1 MMKQHILCLAV
12 GLLALALVVI
22 GLRALD
28 DTVKMPLITKGQET
42 ALPVGPDLPQEG
54 YTAEQVQAMI
64 AALSDPVTEAD
75 AGAVAAARVAYQA
88 LPAEQR
94 TAVGNLTVLEQAEKT
109 LEALRQPADQPLVVL
124 GVGSEVTFTGG
135 AVYGSSRAE
144 EPARL
149 FEGESGCCVTY
160 YAEGTAHPFHLV
172 SEDGAGV
179 YGWVDATA
187 VRIK

>member
-1 MMKQHILCLAV
+1 
-12 GLLALALVVI
+12 
-22 GLRALD
+22 
-28 DTVKMPLITKGQET
+28 
-42 ALPVGPDLPQEG
+42 
-54 YTAEQVQAMI
+54 MI
-64 AALSDPVTEAD
+64 AALPDPVTEAE
-75 AGAVAAARVAYQA
+75 AGAVAAARAAYQT

-109 LEALRQPADQPLVVL
+109 LEALRQPTDQPLVVL
-124 GVGSEVTFTGG
+124 GVGSEVAFTGG

-149 FEGESGCCVTY
+149 FEGESSCRVTY

-179 YGWVDATA
+179 YGWVDAAA

>member
-1 MMKQHILCLAV
+1 
-12 GLLALALVVI
+12 
-22 GLRALD
+22 
-28 DTVKMPLITKGQET
+28 
-42 ALPVGPDLPQEG
+42 
-54 YTAEQVQAMI
+54 MI
-64 AALSDPVTEAD
+64 AALPDPVTEAD

-124 GVGSEVTFTGG
+124 GVGSEVTFTGV

-149 FEGESGCCVTY
+149 FEGESGCRVTY

-179 YGWVDATA
+179 YGWVDAAA

>member
-1 MMKQHILCLAV
+1 MMKQHILCLAA
-12 GLLALALVVI
+12 GLLALALLVI

-64 AALSDPVTEAD
+64 AALPDPVTEAE
-75 AGAVAAARVAYQA
+75 AGAVAAARAAYQT

-109 LEALRQPADQPLVVL
+109 LETLRQPTDQPLVVL
-124 GVGSEVTFTGG
+124 GVIVGVLVLAYVGLC
-135 AVYGSSRAE
+135 AY
-144 EPARL
+144 ARL
-149 FEGESGCCVTY
+149 FEGESSCRVTY

-179 YGWVDATA
+179 YGWVDAAA

>member
-1 MMKQHILCLAV
+1 MMKQHILCLAA
-12 GLLALALVVI
+12 GLLALALLVI

-64 AALSDPVTEAD
+64 AALPDPVTEAE
-75 AGAVAAARVAYQA
+75 AGAVAAARAAYQT

-94 TAVGNLTVLEQAEKT
+94 TAVGNLT
-109 LEALRQPADQPLVVL
+109 VL

-149 FEGESGCCVTY
+149 FEGESGCRVTY

-179 YGWVDATA
+179 YGWVDAAA
-187 VRIK
+187 VRMT

>member
-1 MMKQHILCLAV
+1 MMKQHILCLAA

-64 AALSDPVTEAD
+64 AALPDPVTEAED
-75 AGAVAAARVAYQA
+75 GAVAAARVAYQA

-109 LEALRQPADQPLVVL
+109 PINRWWCWASAARSPLPAGRYTAPPGRRNRPASLRGKAAAASPIMPKGRLTHSIWFRRMEP
-124 GVGSEVTFTGG
+124 GFTAGWM
-135 AVYGSSRAE
+135 
-144 EPARL
+144 PPP
-149 FEGESGCCVTY
+149 SG
-160 YAEGTAHPFHLV
+160 
-172 SEDGAGV
+172 
-179 YGWVDATA
+179 
-187 VRIK
+187 

>member
-1 MMKQHILCLAV
+1 MMKQHILCLAA
-12 GLLALALVVI
+12 GLLALALLVI

-64 AALSDPVTEAD
+64 AALPDPVTEAE
-75 AGAVAAARVAYQA
+75 AGAVAAARAAYQT

-109 LEALRQPADQPLVVL
+109 LEALRQPTAARSPLPAGRYTAPPGRRNRPASL
-124 GVGSEVTFTGG
+124 RGKAAAASPIMPKGRLTRSIWFRRMEPGSTAGWM
-135 AVYGSSRAE
+135 
-144 EPARL
+144 PPP
-149 FEGESGCCVTY
+149 SG
-160 YAEGTAHPFHLV
+160 
-172 SEDGAGV
+172 
-179 YGWVDATA
+179 
-187 VRIK
+187 

>member
-1 MMKQHILCLAV
+1 MMKQHILCLAA
-12 GLLALALVVI
+12 GLLALALLVI

-64 AALSDPVTEAD
+64 AALPDPVTEAE
-75 AGAVAAARVAYQA
+75 AGAVAAARAAYQT

-109 LEALRQPADQPLVVL
+109 LEALRQPTDQPLVVL
-124 GVGSEVTFTGG
+124 GVGSEVAFTGG

-144 EPARL
+144 EPASLRGKAAAASPIMPKGRL
-149 FEGESGCCVTY
+149 TRSIWFRRMEPGSMAGWMPPPSG
-160 YAEGTAHPFHLV
+160 
-172 SEDGAGV
+172 
-179 YGWVDATA
+179 
-187 VRIK
+187 